1 MSGDP
6 SSVLLFI
13 LLLFIAFSHIVRRFK
28 PHISALFHWITLNNN
43 APLKTVLYPVMCW
56 NASATL
62 DWCGHNQRWIKMRQT
77 FEYYLTKSDVWRLRL
92 CLQVGNRW
100 GIISGLIIIIMNN
113 MPALLSGYENVMSTH
128 HWCERTFAEVEP
140 VFYRIWKLGQR
151 EIRLM
156 NIIMEKQ

>member
-28 PHISALFHWITLNNN
+28 PHISALFHWITLNSNV
-43 APLKTVLYPVMCW
+43 PLKTVLYPVMCW

-100 GIISGLIIIIMNN
+100 GIISGLIIIIIIIC
-113 MPALLSGYENVMSTH
+113 LLCCLGMRMWCPHTTDASVHLQKWSLRFIESEN
-128 HWCERTFAEVEP
+128 
-140 VFYRIWKLGQR
+140 
-151 EIRLM
+151 
-156 NIIMEKQ
+156 

>member
-100 GIISGLIIIIMNN
+100 GIISGLIIIIIIIC
-113 MPALLSGYENVMSTH
+113 LLCCLGMRMWCPHTTDASVHLQKWSLHFIESEN
-128 HWCERTFAEVEP
+128 
-140 VFYRIWKLGQR
+140 
-151 EIRLM
+151 
-156 NIIMEKQ
+156 

>member
-13 LLLFIAFSHIVRRFK
+13 LLLFIAFSHIVQRFK
-28 PHISALFHWITLNNN
+28 PHNSALFHWITLNNN

-100 GIISGLIIIIMNN
+100 GIISGLIIIIIIIC
-113 MPALLSGYENVMSTH
+113 LLCCLGMRM
-128 HWCERTFAEVEP
+128 WCPHTTDASVHLQKWSL
-140 VFYRIWKLGQR
+140 YRIWKLGQR

-156 NIIMEKQ
+156 NIIMEKL